1 MLRNRTGTP
10 TGMSPRETDRPM
22 DLEGVPDE
30 EGISQRDAADR
41 VDLSPEEQKN
51 FTDPDVEEQP

>member
-1 MLRNRTGTP
+1 
-10 TGMSPRETDRPM
+10 M

-30 EGISQRDAADR
+30 EEISQRDAADR